1 MPTLRALS
9 VLLFTIAFAVSP
21 ILSPGFN
28 GFDPDRYPVPQID
41 PAAQPAG
48 YAFAIWGLIYLAL
61 IAHAVWGLWKRRDDP
76 TWDEGRL
83 PLIVSLGVG
92 AIWLPVAQV
101 SPVAATIMIFV
112 MLAGALVALSRSV
125 PAPDFWM
132 MNLPLGLYAG
142 WLTAASFVSV
152 ALLGAGY
159 GVIWGET
166 GWAVVSLSLTVIV
179 ASAFIGRTGWV
190 PFYVAALI
198 WALIAVII
206 ANLGSNWTIAMV
218 AAIGIVIVAAI
229 LSSVRHQR
237 G

>member
-1 MPTLRALS
+1 MPTLRAIL
-9 VLLFTIAFAVSP
+9 VLVFAIAFAVSP
-21 ILSPGFN
+21 FLSPGFD
-28 GFDPDRYPVPQID
+28 GFDPNRYPVPQIN
-41 PAAQPAG
+41 PPAQPAG
-48 YAFAIWGLIYLAL
+48 YAFAIWGVIYLAL
-61 IAHAVWGLWKRRDDP
+61 IAHAVWGLVKRRDDP

-112 MLAGALVALSRSV
+112 MLGGALVALSRSV
-125 PAPDFWM
+125 PAPEFWI

-142 WLTAASFVSV
+142 WLTAASFVSI

-159 GVIWGET
+159 GLILAET
-166 GWAVVSLSLTVIV
+166 GWAFISLGLTVIV
-179 ASAFIGRTGWV
+179 ASLFIGRTGWV
-190 PFYVAALI
+190 PFYVVALI
-198 WALIAVII
+198 WALVAVIV
-206 ANLGSNWTIAMV
+206 ANLGTNWPVALV

-229 LSSVRHQR
+229 LSSVRHNR